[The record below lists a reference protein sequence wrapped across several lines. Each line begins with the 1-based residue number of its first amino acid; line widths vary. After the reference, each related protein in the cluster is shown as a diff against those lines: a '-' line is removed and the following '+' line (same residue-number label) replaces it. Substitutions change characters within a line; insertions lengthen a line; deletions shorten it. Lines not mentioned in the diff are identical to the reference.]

1 MTMSYATKQFVYRQR
16 SRNVLAWVVVGAF
29 VVGAV
34 AVAGLLS
41 LDLASP
47 FTLALQVP

>member
-1 MTMSYATKQFVYRQR
+1 MSYARQQLVYRQK
-16 SRNVLAWVVVGAF
+16 SSNALAWVIVAAF

-41 LDLASP
+41 LDLTSP

>member
-1 MTMSYATKQFVYRQR
+1 MSYVTKQLEYRQR
-16 SRNVLAWVVVGAF
+16 SSNVLAWVVLAVF
-29 VVGAV
+29 VIGIV

-41 LDLASP
+41 LDLTSP